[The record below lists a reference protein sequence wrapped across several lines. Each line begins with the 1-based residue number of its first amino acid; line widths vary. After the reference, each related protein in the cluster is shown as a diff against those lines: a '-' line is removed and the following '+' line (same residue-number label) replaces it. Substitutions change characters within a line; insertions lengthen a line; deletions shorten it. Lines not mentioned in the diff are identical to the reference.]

1 MDPYIKKYTDY
12 LRYISGI
19 EDDILNSNNELIDRE
34 DLDTDNIS
42 SESAK
47 QSKYTSLYTIMIN
60 DNFLQDNV
68 DKVFVYDMV
77 QIQGD
82 SKSLIYGAHFKDQDV
97 RVFGMMRPAFSLAEV
112 EYINEDHITA
122 TSLHLHS
129 NKKEGIVEFK
139 KLLTKYSHD
148 SEEAEKF
155 GF

>member
-34 DLDTDNIS
+34 DLDT
-42 SESAK
+42 
-47 QSKYTSLYTIMIN
+47 
-60 DNFLQDNV
+60 
-68 DKVFVYDMV
+68 
-77 QIQGD
+77 
-82 SKSLIYGAHFKDQDV
+82 DQDV